1 MSRTRIRE
9 DDEKRRVVEEWD
21 RSGLT
26 AAEFAGPRRIHWR
39 TLRSWGRAI
48 RGPLP
53 RGRRSRTRP
62 VTRKLEFVEV
72 GAAWPPMRESS
83 EPRIEVIMPSGC
95 RLVMFVDWTPELVA
109 ELMVLLE
116 AGQ

>member
-1 MSRTRIRE
+1 
-9 DDEKRRVVEEWD
+9 
-21 RSGLT
+21 
-26 AAEFAGPRRIHWR
+26 
-39 TLRSWGRAI
+39 
-48 RGPLP
+48 
-53 RGRRSRTRP
+53 
-62 VTRKLEFVEV
+62 
-72 GAAWPPMRESS
+72 MRESS